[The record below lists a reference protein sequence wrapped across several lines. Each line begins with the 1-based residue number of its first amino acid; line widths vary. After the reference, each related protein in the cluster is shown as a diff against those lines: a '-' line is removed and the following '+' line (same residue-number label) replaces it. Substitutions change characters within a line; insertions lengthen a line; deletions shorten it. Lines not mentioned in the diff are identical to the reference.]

1 MAEKRIAISKKLRF
15 EVFKRDS
22 FTCQYCG
29 RMAPDVIL
37 EVDHIDPVKRGGK
50 NDILNLITSCK
61 DCNRGKG
68 ARVLDDNQVLKAQQ
82 EQLKELS
89 EKREQMKEMLRWREE
104 LKSFNDEQVDEVTK
118 IIEKLTDFSA
128 SDHGRMMIKK
138 WIDRFGLEIVMSAT
152 ETSFTSYYLCYAIKS
167 DSDWEKAFNKIGGI
181 CYNIKTSGTDPLANR
196 KAYIFGIMRN
206 RFPIYDNKRVWSML
220 NGLVIDDNSAD
231 HITKHAKYSKNW
243 TKFWYNVND
252 DFGGGW

>member
-1 MAEKRIAISKKLRF
+1 VETKRTPISKTLRF

-29 RMAPDVIL
+29 KMAPDVIL
-37 EVDHIDPVKRGGK
+37 EVDHINPVKRGGK

-68 ARVLDDNQVLKAQQ
+68 ARLIDDNQVLKAQQ

-104 LKSFNDEQVDEVTK
+104 LKSFHNEQVEEVMK
-118 IIEKLTDFSA
+118 IIEKLTKFTANDR
-128 SDHGRMMIKK
+128 GKMMIKK
-138 WIDRFGLEIVMSAT
+138 WIDRFGLEIVLSAT
-152 ETSFTSYYLCYAIKS
+152 EMSFLTYYTVKE
-167 DSDWEKAFNKIGGI
+167 DSCWEKAFNKIGGV
-181 CYNIKTSGTDPLANR
+181 CYNIKTEGTDPLANR

-206 RFPIYDNKRVWSML
+206 RFPMYDNRRIWSML
-220 NGLVIDDNSAD
+220 NGLVVDDNSAD
-231 HITKHAKYSKNW
+231 LITKTAKYSKNW
-243 TKFWYNVND
+243 TTFWHSIND